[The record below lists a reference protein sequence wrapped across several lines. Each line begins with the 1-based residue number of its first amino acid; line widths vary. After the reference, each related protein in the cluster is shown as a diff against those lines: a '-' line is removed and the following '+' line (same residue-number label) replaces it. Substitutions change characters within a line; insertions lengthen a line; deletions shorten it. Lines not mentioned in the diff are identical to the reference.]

1 MTSLLIFDECIK
13 LNNLTFS
20 FIKDKKL
27 LLFPLTSN
35 KGIINDILQKCT
47 YSDLEVEVLE
57 TSRIINQTAHTIREK
72 YLEFIA
78 NIANDIRIGNE
89 NLKEFFVHPD
99 GGISMW
105 WMSLVA
111 EKNTFKSDSFTRL
124 VQFYSIADS
133 VHAHEINKVIVSSKS
148 KNLNNSIIEFCEKNK
163 IEFIMAPQLRVK
175 RSYKEFF
182 SGNISFLLF
191 FFIKWIYIKII
202 LGKRRNILPSKNS
215 KNVLCIT
222 YYPNID
228 TALAEKGIFKN
239 KFYSSL
245 QEEFEKNGKNKI
257 IWVAIYVQRN
267 DLSFHKG
274 LKYAKL
280 LIKNNYFF
288 SYIDEFLTFFSFL
301 KVFFNSI
308 RFCRRFK
315 KIERQLPAGHLFNK
329 DLQVYSIFSED
340 WNNSFCGRICI
351 ENLLYLEAFKNM
363 YKRLNNVD
371 IGIYFYE
378 NHAWEKAM
386 ISAKNHT
393 GSGIKMLAYQH
404 STFPRFLLNYF
415 NHPSEIKDKK
425 NYSIP
430 KPDMILC
437 NGNIPYCYFKESG
450 WEDENLSIVEAI
462 RFDYLTKILNRKW
475 DGKKNILLVAFSI
488 SIEESSALLT
498 IVHDAL
504 KNEKNLTVWLKPHPF
519 LSFKSVL
526 DKTGTLINDHFIIKN
541 DPLEDLLPNVKG
553 VIINESSAAIEA
565 LAYGCRIYS
574 INMPEMVNMS
584 QLRNIRSNLV
594 KIVNS
599 PDELRTSIRELV
611 ETIEKVDY
619 EESNNLV
626 HRFFYFNTESK
637 PEKFLKIVMEG
648 EKLNDS

>member
-1 MTSLLIFDECIK
+1 MTYLLIFDEYIK
-13 LNNLTFS
+13 YNNLS
-20 FIKDKKL
+20 FPFNEHKKL
-27 LLFPLTSN
+27 ILFPLTSS
-35 KGIINDILQKCT
+35 KGIIEKINEKCDSSGFDI
-47 YSDLEVEVLE
+47 EVLE
-57 TSRIINQTAHTIREK
+57 TSRIINQTADLIRGK

-78 NIANDIRIGNE
+78 DLGNNVRFRDM
-89 NLKEFFVHPD
+89 NLKEYFVHPE

-124 VQFYSIADS
+124 VQFYSIADI
-133 VHAHEINKVIVSSKS
+133 VHVHEISKVIISSKS
-148 KNLNNSIIEFCEKNK
+148 KTLNNSIMEFCDKNR

-191 FFIKWIYIKII
+191 FFIRWIYIKII
-202 LGKRRNILPSKNS
+202 LGKRKNILPSKNS
-215 KNVLCIT
+215 KNILCIT

-228 TALAEKGIFKN
+228 IALAEKGIFKN

-257 IWVAIYVQRN
+257 IWVAIYVQRT
-267 DLSFHKG
+267 DISFHKG

-280 LIKNNYFF
+280 LKKNNYFF
-288 SYIDEFLTFFSFL
+288 SYLDEFLTVFSFM
-301 KVFFNSI
+301 KVFSNSI

-315 KIERQLPAGHLFNK
+315 KIERQLPAGHFFNK

-351 ENLLYLEAFKNM
+351 ENLLYFEAFKNM

-371 IGIYFYE
+371 VGVYFYE

-393 GSGIKMLAYQH
+393 GSGVTMLAYQH

-415 NHPSEIKDKK
+415 NHPSEIKDKEK
-425 NYSIP
+425 YSIP

-437 NGNIPYCYFKESG
+437 NGNIPYCCFKESG
-450 WEDENLSIVEAI
+450 WEDDKLSIVEAI
-462 RFDYLTKILNRKW
+462 RFDYLKEILNRKW
-475 DGKKNILLVAFSI
+475 DGKKNIVLVAFSI
-488 SIEESSALLT
+488 SIEESSAVLT
-498 IVHDAL
+498 IVHEAL

-526 DKTGTLINDHFIIKN
+526 DKTGITISDHFMIKN
-541 DPLEDLLPNVKG
+541 NSLEELLPYVKG

-565 LAYGCRIYS
+565 LAYDCRIFS
-574 INMPEMVNMS
+574 INMPEIVNMS
-584 QLRNIRSNLV
+584 QLRNIRSDLV

-599 PDELRTSIRELV
+599 PEELRTDVCELM
-611 ETIEKVDY
+611 EKTEKVDY

-626 HRFFYFNTESK
+626 NRFFYFNNESK
-637 PEKFLKIVMEG
+637 PEKFLKIVMKG
-648 EKLNDS
+648 DRLND